1 MQREQRRRHRSGEQ
15 VIPRNLGSN
24 VVVKNTKHDIPST
37 GTITGKFRGTRRR
50 KPHRLLIGANSGF
63 DEMSK
68 LYSVF
73 LLIASLF
80 AMEGLG
86 MSILVAITEI
96 EELIA
101 PPSNPY
107 GINR

>member
-1 MQREQRRRHRSGEQ
+1 VTFHPPVQSRANSGDTPTEA
-15 VIPRNLGSN
+15 
-24 VVVKNTKHDIPST
+24 
-37 GTITGKFRGTRRR
+37 
-50 KPHRLLIGANSGF
+50 HRLLIGANSGF

-68 LYSVF
+68 LHSVF